1 MSEVR
6 PPKLDS
12 SDSTLPNGLRLVLH
26 EDHSTPIVNVQ
37 VWYHVGSKDDR
48 PGRSGCAHLLERLMF
63 TGSKNVQPGQHTT
76 LVTGVGGQADAYT
89 TEDVTVFWETV
100 PSEFLPMALWLE
112 ADRMASL
119 RIDKAA
125 FEGEREAA
133 IRGTADARQRAVRAA
148 L

>member
-1 MSEVR
+1 
-6 PPKLDS
+6 
-12 SDSTLPNGLRLVLH
+12 
-26 EDHSTPIVNVQ
+26 
-37 VWYHVGSKDDR
+37 
-48 PGRSGCAHLLERLMF
+48 MF

-125 FEGEREAA
+125 FEGEREVGS
-133 IRGTADARQRAVRAA
+133 RGAADATTTSRTGGS
-148 L
+148 LKS